1 MGGLC
6 PPPDVGIDEQDLSEE
21 GVGDQDID
29 DEVGR
34 Q

>member
-21 GVGDQDID
+21 GID
-29 DEVGR
+29 DEDIDTEVDR